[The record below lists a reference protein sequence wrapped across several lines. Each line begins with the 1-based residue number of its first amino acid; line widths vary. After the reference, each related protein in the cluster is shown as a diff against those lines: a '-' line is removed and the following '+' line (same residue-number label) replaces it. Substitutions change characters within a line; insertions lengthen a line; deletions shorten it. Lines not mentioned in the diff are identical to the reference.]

1 MTKETIYAAVTKHQ
15 KSAISIIRV
24 SGPKSK
30 KITLLFCKKE
40 VEPHTTNLRK
50 LYSSDGEVMDKGIV
64 LYFPSPNSP
73 TGEDVV
79 EFHVH
84 GSVSVIRKIEEELS
98 KITMVRE
105 ANPGEFTKR
114 AFYNNKIDLLQV
126 EGLGDLLDAHTDLQ
140 RKQAQLSLL
149 GSISKKINT
158 WKRELI
164 ELSSF
169 LETTIDFSDEVVPEE
184 SILLFNSKL
193 CVLIN
198 QISEALKKARFSKK
212 IKEGIKII
220 VTGPPNAGK
229 SSLINN
235 LLDEN
240 LSIVNS
246 EAGTTRDIVSSTLDL
261 DGVLINVYDTAGLHE
276 TKSEVER
283 EGIKKAIELSKIS
296 DIQIR
301 IVDGSDPE
309 WKTKLKRVPRFAKST
324 IDLINKADIKR
335 IKLKKEEKIFNI
347 STKTNFGIKRFEEE
361 LKKNVNNLVV
371 QAENPTILRERHI
384 KISEMIVASLKRAK
398 SIKIEESPELIA
410 EETRHAISLIGKI
423 TGVIDVEVILDNIF
437 KQFCIGK

>member
-105 ANPGEFTKR
+105 ASPGEFTKR

-347 STKTNFGIKRFEEE
+347 STKTNFGIKRLEEE

>member
-1 MTKETIYAAVTKHQ
+1 
-15 KSAISIIRV
+15 
-24 SGPKSK
+24 
-30 KITLLFCKKE
+30 
-40 VEPHTTNLRK
+40 
-50 LYSSDGEVMDKGIV
+50 
-64 LYFPSPNSP
+64 
-73 TGEDVV
+73 
-79 EFHVH
+79 
-84 GSVSVIRKIEEELS
+84 
-98 KITMVRE
+98 MVRE
-105 ANPGEFTKR
+105 ASPGEFTKR

-193 CVLIN
+193 YVLIN

-398 SIKIEESPELIA
+398 SIKIEKSPELIA